1 MNLTTHFN
9 RYGAPVMLPS
19 FRRMGVYRPVYQPGA
34 FAYPANGLMGTDPQ
48 DDLKHAVINAGY
60 LLSGNPDTPQ
70 VEVVAR
76 LRDGTSM
83 GLRGRWIADRDVLH
97 LVRHYLWQKFW
108 HEKHPVGPYE
118 VPRWKPPPLPD
129 AFGPPGEQ
137 LEYAPV
143 E

>member
-1 MNLTTHFN
+1 MSTLNARIEPDHPGGYPGTTVLVFE
-9 RYGAPVMLPS
+9 
-19 FRRMGVYRPVYQPGA
+19 YRGNTEYTTPMTQ
-34 FAYPANGLMGTDPQ
+34 
-48 DDLKHAVINAGY
+48 KHAIINAGY
-60 LLSGNPDTPQ
+60 LLSGNLDTP
-70 VEVVAR
+70 EIEAVAR
-76 LRDGTSM
+76 LRDGRSVTLS
-83 GLRGRWIADRDVLH
+83 GRWIADRDVLH
-97 LVRHYLWQKFW
+97 LVRHYLWQVFL